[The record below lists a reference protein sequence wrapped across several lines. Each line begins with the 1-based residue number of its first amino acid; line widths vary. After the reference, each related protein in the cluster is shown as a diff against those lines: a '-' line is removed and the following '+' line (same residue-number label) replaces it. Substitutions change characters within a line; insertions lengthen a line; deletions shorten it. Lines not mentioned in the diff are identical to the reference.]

1 MVSEPT
7 VKVCGLTQR
16 EDARHAAGAGADFLG
31 VILSPGFPRSV
42 AATTARGFTG
52 PQGPPLVAVLVN
64 ETVAGA
70 ASAADAAGASVIQ
83 LSGDES
89 PGMLDDLRASGEW
102 KVWKAVRPRSVD
114 ELRRAVARYA
124 GHVDALHLDG
134 WHPTARGGTGTRVSW
149 DLVESMHDEL
159 PPGTVLV
166 LAGGLT
172 PENVGEAVRRL
183 RPDVVD
189 VSSGVEAEV
198 GRKDPARVERF
209 IQAARGAP
217 AARSLR

>member
-1 MVSEPT
+1 VSEPM
-7 VKVCGLTQR
+7 VKVCGLMQR
-16 EDARHAAGAGADFLG
+16 DDARHAAGAGADFLG
-31 VILSPGFPRSV
+31 AILSAGFPRSV

-64 ETVAGA
+64 ETVAAA

-83 LSGDES
+83 LHGDET
-89 PGMLDDLRASGEW
+89 PGMLDDLRGSGEW

-114 ELRRAVARYA
+114 ELRRVVARYA
-124 GHVDALHLDG
+124 EHVDALLLDG
-134 WHPTARGGTGTRVSW
+134 WHPNARGGAGTRVSW
-149 DLVESMHDEL
+149 DLIESVREEL
-159 PPGTVLV
+159 PEGTVLV

-189 VSSGVEAEV
+189 VSSGVEAQV

-209 IQAARGAP
+209 IQAARGAA
-217 AARSLR
+217 AARGLR